1 MEKRLKL
8 RKSHLVTT
16 KAGYRIFLLVLFCL
30 LVISFLVSFCFG
42 RYTQLSPIDVFKML
56 INKIIPN
63 AFEQTWKSTAEIIVF
78 HYRMPRI
85 IAAILVGAA
94 LPMAGAAYQAIFSNP
109 MASPDTLGVSN
120 GASVGAVI
128 AILIGLTSFMVELF
142 AFIIGCIAVVFV
154 YFVSL
159 MISKGKN
166 LTVYLI
172 LVGMVVGSL
181 LSSVLSILK
190 YCCDTT
196 EQLPAITYWLMGS
209 FASVTMND
217 LLFYVIFFVIGS
229 IPLMCLRWRMNIL
242 SLNDFEAKSLGENVN
257 VLRTIAIICATLLTA
272 ASIAIT
278 GGIGWVGLII
288 PHIARILVGQDFKK
302 VLPASALLGSIFLV
316 YMDDISRSVMVNE
329 IPIGI
334 LTALIGA
341 PIFFVILI
349 KHRRAMLSEN

>member
-1 MEKRLKL
+1 MGKLKV
-8 RKSHLVTT
+8 RKNHLVTT

-30 LVISFLVSFCFG
+30 LLISFLVSFCFG
-42 RYTQLSPIDVFKML
+42 RYTQLSPIEVFKM
-56 INKIIPN
+56 IFNKIFPN
-63 AFEQTWKSTAEIIVF
+63 AFKQTWESTAEIVVF

-128 AILIGLTSFMVELF
+128 AILLGFVSFMVELF
-142 AFIIGCIAVVFV
+142 AFAIGCLAVIFV

-159 MISKGKN
+159 AISKGKN

-190 YCCDTT
+190 YCCDPT

-209 FASVTMND
+209 FASVTMRD
-217 LLFYVIFFVIGS
+217 LLFYVIFFIVGAV
-229 IPLMCLRWRMNIL
+229 PLLCLRWRMNIL

-257 VLRTIAIICATLLTA
+257 LLRTIAILCATLLTA
-272 ASIAIT
+272 SSIAIT

-288 PHIARILVGQDFKK
+288 PHIARILVGQDFKR

-316 YMDDISRSVMVNE
+316 LMDDLSRSVMVNE

-334 LTALIGA
+334 LTALVGA
-341 PIFFVILI
+341 PIFFVVLV
-349 KHRRAMLSEN
+349 KHRKAMLSEN